1 MSRRISLTYAERQ
14 VAMSRHAVNR
24 YADADSGTRHD
35 LYRTA
40 WDTYAEYRRT
50 VGGYKHGA
58 RFTTPG
64 TSQHKL
70 SLSGIPTTG
79 IMLLPAKQST
89 AAAGSRV
96 NVCPAA
102 TACAD
107 VCLVSSGKGSLSS
120 VRAARA
126 VRTMFLFDRPDV
138 AMVMALHETL
148 KARLHRP
155 NVTSDIRWELALP
168 EYVATLQREGVGVYD
183 YTKFAPRLRGDLYPL
198 TWSATERMSVDDI
211 RRIVGEGR
219 NVAVVFAESKRTV
232 LSAIDAGFTWHGMRL
247 IDGISTD
254 DRTSDEQGVIV
265 ALSALGQARRDRSG
279 FVRELGFRL

>member
-1 MSRRISLTYAERQ
+1 MRRVSLTYAERRI
-14 VAMSRHAVNR
+14 ATAAPAITL
-24 YADADSGTRHD
+24 YAAADAAHRYQM
-35 LYRTA
+35 YRDAYERYT
-40 WDTYAEYRRT
+40 EFRRI

-64 TSQHKL
+64 QAQHKL

-79 IMLLPAKQST
+79 IMLLPARQST
-89 AAAGSRV
+89 AVAGARI

-102 TACAD
+102 TACAH
-107 VCLVSSGKGSLSS
+107 VCLVSSGKGGMSS

-126 VRTMFLFDRPDV
+126 VRTMFLFDHPAD
-138 AMVMALHETL
+138 AMVMALHEAL
-148 KARLHRP
+148 KARMHRP
-155 NVTSDIRWELALP
+155 NVTSDLRWELALP
-168 EYVATLQREGVGVYD
+168 EYVATLQREGIRVYD
-183 YTKFAPRLRGDLYPL
+183 YTKYAPRLRGDLYHL

-232 LSAIDAGFTWHGMRL
+232 LAAVEAGFTWHGMRL

-254 DRTSDEQGVIV
+254 DRTSDELGVIV
-265 ALSALGQARRDRSG
+265 ALSALGEARRDRSG
-279 FVRELGFRL
+279 FVRQLGFVA